1 MSEMDILYREPY
13 INKIF
18 KLKDNNKV
26 KIILGPRKVGK
37 TSLINQLISY
47 FTKHKINKENIIH
60 IDLDDIRFINLRDHA
75 NLYNL
80 LSTSLNHNT
89 RTYLFIDEIFKI
101 SDFNKTINTII
112 KDFNVDLYLTNSNN
126 YVLEQKIDPE
136 IDIINLQPLSFKE
149 NINYI
154 KKLLSNDENNT
165 NTDLNIM
172 ELFDNYITRGGMAS
186 ACGNN
191 CTNTYSYL
199 ETVYSTIAVKDILQ
213 TNKSLDFNN
222 LDLIFKYIC
231 RHVGESLSNNN
242 IAIDVSQYLKEK
254 NFDPKIN
261 IAVKTV
267 NKYIELLANAFL
279 IHPVQRIDIRS
290 GKKLKTIG
298 KNYIFDTGLRNSI
311 VGYKNSDKLP
321 LIENIVYLE
330 LIRRG
335 YTVHIGKVY
344 DYEITFIAEI
354 DNETHYIQVTDSIIN
369 ETSREKALKPFN
381 FINNLV
387 VNKIVITLDINATT
401 SFNDIKVYNI
411 IDWLISKK

>member
-172 ELFDNYITRGGMAS
+172 ELFDNYITRGGMTS